1 MEENMSAAGTGL
13 RTRRRGSLRAGQRG
27 WGASEYLSVLLG
39 LMVVWWGAQRVLT
52 LVQEHHDEYVW
63 ALMMPF

>member
-1 MEENMSAAGTGL
+1 MNVMREW
-13 RTRRRGSLRAGQRG
+13 RRSPASGPMGSQLKQRG

-39 LMVVWWGAQRVLT
+39 LMVVWWGAQRVLA
-52 LVQEHHDEYVW
+52 LVQEHHDEFTW